1 MPLYSCSTC
10 TADLHDWQ
18 EMLNISDFV
27 ILSSEQIASA
37 GLLLKSM
44 SKSALS
50 GDLMS
55 MCVGFQLF
63 TFSWCT
69 SCLMFLWTILW
80 LAANLLLRFY
90 KVPVQLHWPPS
101 GCEIAELCLKTVCLL
116 KKHNAPSRISDVV
129 CVVQISGG
137 VMEMWDCYT
146 NNRADWWT
154 KLESCYRCLLII
166 FGTYLG

>member
-18 EMLNISDFV
+18 EMLNTSDFV

-63 TFSWCT
+63 TFS
-69 SCLMFLWTILW
+69 
-80 LAANLLLRFY
+80 
-90 KVPVQLHWPPS
+90 
-101 GCEIAELCLKTVCLL
+101 
-116 KKHNAPSRISDVV
+116 
-129 CVVQISGG
+129 
-137 VMEMWDCYT
+137 
-146 NNRADWWT
+146 
-154 KLESCYRCLLII
+154 
-166 FGTYLG
+166 